1 MKNTIRW
8 KNSFEFHT
16 EKVNGTRRL
25 NIRGVAIN
33 AGLTRN
39 RHFFSAGVLQG
50 AASTMQGCTIF
61 KNHSATVE
69 DAIGRVTK
77 SEFYDNAIHFEG
89 FISNDADTISKIN
102 DGIIKNV
109 SIGCLSEAEYNKKED
124 FYTIQSPMEIIELS
138 LVGLP
143 GDAGATVAIAESFQ
157 EAVTNKFNEN
167 NFIGIKS
174 DEDKELKIQKEKL
187 EVIKMENIKKL
198 NDEVEVHR
206 EGKSLSMNIKPK
218 SKVLKLEESE
228 LKKMDEDYDFDLG
241 SDGKFS
247 LSKKSY

>member
-33 AGLTRN
+33 AGTTRN
-39 RHFFSAGVLQG
+39 QHFFSAGVLQG

-69 DAIGRVTK
+69 DAIGKVTK
-77 SEFYDNAIHFEG
+77 AEFYNDSINYEG
-89 FISNDADTISKIN
+89 FITCPETILKLT
-102 DGIIKNV
+102 DGIISSV
-109 SIGCLSEAEYNKKED
+109 SIGAISPEAEFSKKKNA
-124 FYTIQSPMEIIELS
+124 YIIQAPLEIVELS
-138 LVGLP
+138 LVGIP
-143 GDAGATVAIAESFQ
+143 ADAGATVAIAESFQ

-241 SDGKFS
+241 PDGKFS